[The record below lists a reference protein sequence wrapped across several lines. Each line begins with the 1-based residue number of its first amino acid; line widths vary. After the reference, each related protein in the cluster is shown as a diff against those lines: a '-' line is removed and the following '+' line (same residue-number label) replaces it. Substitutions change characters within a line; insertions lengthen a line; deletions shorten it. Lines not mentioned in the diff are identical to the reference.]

1 MMGRARV
8 RVQDLTARGQL
19 LLDGK
24 IVDFELTIED
34 GVKISAD
41 FPKAGPDVDIWRA
54 FKALEKFVEDNLRG

>member
-41 FPKAGPDVDIWRA
+41 FSKAGPDVDIWRA